1 MFDDE
6 TAIRFTSLNVIRNE
20 RIPWDHMMNGDQDK
34 FLSEGIMLSNG
45 MHKFRVV
52 KKPNG
57 KMFAVVDENKPVEIV
72 TTTPINTFDKRYK
85 FVYTNELTGKNHDG
99 DTIISDALEGIG
111 FYMANE
117 NDSTSLYDVQDDDQP
132 VFTNSVDDMAEY
144 LNDMGVDY
152 RTFDDE
158 IRTVELR

>member
-1 MFDDE
+1 M
-6 TAIRFTSLNVIRNE
+6 
-20 RIPWDHMMNGDQDK
+20 
-34 FLSEGIMLSNG
+34 
-45 MHKFRVV
+45 
-52 KKPNG
+52 
-57 KMFAVVDENKPVEIV
+57 

-85 FVYTNELTGKNHDG
+85 FVYTNERTGKTHDG

-117 NDSTSLYDVQDDDQP
+117 EDSISLYDVQDDDQP
-132 VFTNSVDDMAEY
+132 VFTGSVDDMAEY
-144 LNDMGVDY
+144 LNDMGIDY